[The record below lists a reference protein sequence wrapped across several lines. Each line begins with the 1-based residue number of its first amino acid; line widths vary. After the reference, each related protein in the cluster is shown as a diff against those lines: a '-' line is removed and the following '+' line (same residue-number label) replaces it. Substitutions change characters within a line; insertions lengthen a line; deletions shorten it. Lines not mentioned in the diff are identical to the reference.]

1 MYRIIEKNFDDG
13 IFKYRVND
21 IDLTIDY
28 PFYKQDK
35 NSNSLNLNFLKVSAT
50 DKNHLVKL
58 YNVNGTNLLRFE
70 LAVLEISPS
79 ELVDVSKAFLDMQD
93 VIDCFQEI
101 ISHNFPFDFT
111 KEQEEEDV

>member
-1 MYRIIEKNFDDG
+1 MYSIVEENFDDG

-35 NSNSLNLNFLKVSAT
+35 SSNSLSLNFLKVSAT
-50 DKNHLVKL
+50 DKNRLVKL

-79 ELVDVSKAFLDMQD
+79 ELLDVAEAFLGMQY
-93 VIDCFQEI
+93 VIDCFPEI
-101 ISHNFPFDFT
+101 ISRNFPFDFT
-111 KEQEEEDV
+111 KEQEDD